1 MTNIELLAPAGN
13 EESFKAAVN
22 AGADAVYMGLGKH
35 NARVMAKNFTL
46 SSYIDCI
53 NYAHIRGVKVYLTLN
68 TLVFDDEIEEALKLL
83 AKLYEVGVD
92 AVLVQ
97 DLGLASLIH
106 ELFPNLE
113 LHASTQMSVYSLEQV
128 EYLKK
133 LGFKRVVLGR
143 ELSIDEIKYITDNTD
158 VEIEVFSHGA
168 LCVSLSGQCLMSL
181 AIGTR
186 SANRGACA
194 QPCRMRYSLY
204 KENGEKIVPKTYI
217 MSKKDIFTLD
227 MLDKLIDTNVAS
239 LKIEGRNKTPE
250 YVALV
255 VSTYRKYI
263 DKYLKEKSLKVD
275 ESDIKD
281 LTQMFNRNGKS
292 HGYFDGVQ
300 YKDSI
305 TTLSPKN
312 TGLYLGE
319 VIEKKGKFVKVKLE
333 EDIDLHDG
341 IEIYSKG
348 NVSSTIVT
356 CIMDSKKK
364 IVNGIVKAGNIV
376 YLGDVKETKI
386 EVKDKVYKT
395 SRYKLN
401 LDMQNNILNKNLRQ
415 RNLVLN
421 VDVKENCPITL
432 STIINNQMYTY
443 NTNII
448 PQIAQTKDLTI
459 DAIYDVFQKTQD
471 KGIRFEK
478 VVGYV
483 QKGLFLKVSELN
495 EIRRNFVE
503 KVEEKLLTHNDIKDI
518 EKNIAKKLNEQIKS
532 TNSKQIAKN
541 VLSVYNYNQQK
552 DYVSDY
558 KKQYSKSLERIDFQV
573 KDYMKYEKDIF
584 HKYSKYNLGINIPS
598 FTLDKLDLYI
608 KNNIERLLKMGVKT
622 IVLGSFRYYEL
633 LKELK
638 NKYDFTLVADY
649 SFNVSNT
656 HAALFIKS
664 LGFDVVSPAFDAQ
677 EAQIDKISK
686 VLPVERIDDYIT
698 IMTSRYCILG
708 SFVANR
714 KVGEKCSCP
723 CLKDNYYLEDKF
735 AQKYSIVCSNEDCIM
750 RIVKENRLANRSEKT
765 NSYIRNN
772 IL

>member
-319 VIEKKGKFVKVKLE
+319 VIEKKGKFVKLKLE

-341 IEIYSKG
+341 KW
-348 NVSSTIVT
+348 
-356 CIMDSKKK
+356 
-364 IVNGIVKAGNIV
+364 
-376 YLGDVKETKI
+376 
-386 EVKDKVYKT
+386 
-395 SRYKLN
+395 
-401 LDMQNNILNKNLRQ
+401 
-415 RNLVLN
+415 
-421 VDVKENCPITL
+421 NC
-432 STIINNQMYTY
+432 
-443 NTNII
+443 
-448 PQIAQTKDLTI
+448 
-459 DAIYDVFQKTQD
+459 
-471 KGIRFEK
+471 
-478 VVGYV
+478 
-483 QKGLFLKVSELN
+483 
-495 EIRRNFVE
+495 
-503 KVEEKLLTHNDIKDI
+503 
-518 EKNIAKKLNEQIKS
+518 
-532 TNSKQIAKN
+532 
-541 VLSVYNYNQQK
+541 
-552 DYVSDY
+552 
-558 KKQYSKSLERIDFQV
+558 
-573 KDYMKYEKDIF
+573 
-584 HKYSKYNLGINIPS
+584 
-598 FTLDKLDLYI
+598 
-608 KNNIERLLKMGVKT
+608 
-622 IVLGSFRYYEL
+622 
-633 LKELK
+633 
-638 NKYDFTLVADY
+638 
-649 SFNVSNT
+649 
-656 HAALFIKS
+656 
-664 LGFDVVSPAFDAQ
+664 
-677 EAQIDKISK
+677 
-686 VLPVERIDDYIT
+686 
-698 IMTSRYCILG
+698 
-708 SFVANR
+708 
-714 KVGEKCSCP
+714 
-723 CLKDNYYLEDKF
+723 
-735 AQKYSIVCSNEDCIM
+735 
-750 RIVKENRLANRSEKT
+750 
-765 NSYIRNN
+765 
-772 IL
+772 

>member
-53 NYAHIRGVKVYLTLN
+53 NYAHIRGAKVYLTLN

-106 ELFPNLE
+106 TLFPNLD

-143 ELSIDEIKYITDNTD
+143 ELSVDEIKYITDNTD
-158 VEIEVFSHGA
+158 VEIEIFSHGA

-263 DKYLKEKSLKVD
+263 DKYLKEKKLKVE

-319 VIEKKGKFVKVKLE
+319 VIEKKGKFVKVKLQ

-341 IEIYSKG
+341 IEIYSKN
-348 NVSSTIVT
+348 NVTSTIVT
-356 CIMDSKKK
+356 CIMDEKKK
-364 IVNGIVKAGNIV
+364 IVNGNVASGNIV
-376 YLGDVKETKI
+376 YLGDIKDTKI
-386 EVKDKVYKT
+386 ESKDKIYKT

-401 LDMQNNILNKNLRQ
+401 LEMQNNILNKNLRQ

-421 VDVKENCPITL
+421 VDIKEDSPVTL

-443 NTNII
+443 NTNIV
-448 PQIAQTKDLTI
+448 PQKAQTKDLTLESI
-459 DAIYDVFQKTQD
+459 KDAFSKTQD
-471 KGIRFEK
+471 KGIKFEK

-483 QKGLFLKVSELN
+483 QKGLFLRVSELN

-503 KVEEKLLTHNDIKDI
+503 KVEEKLLTHNDIKEI
-518 EKNIAKKLNEQIKS
+518 EENISKKLEEIVKTTSMPQTS
-532 TNSKQIAKN
+532 KN
-541 VLSVYNYNQQK
+541 VLSVYTFNPQK
-552 DYVSDY
+552 DYGQIY
-558 KKQYSKSLERIDFQV
+558 KKQYSKTLERIDFQA
-573 KDYMKYEKDIF
+573 KDYMRYEKEIF
-584 HKYSKYNLGINIPS
+584 HKYSKYNLGITIPN
-598 FTLDKLDLYI
+598 FTLGKLDLYI

-622 IVLGSFRYYEL
+622 IVLGSFRYYEQI
-633 LKELK
+633 KELK

-649 SFNVSNT
+649 SFNISNT
-656 HAALFIKS
+656 YAALFIKS
-664 LGFDVVSPAFDAQ
+664 LGFDIISPAFDAN
-677 EAQIDKISK
+677 EPQIDKISK

-698 IMTSRYCILG
+698 IMTSRYCVLG
-708 SFVANR
+708 SFVVNR
-714 KVGEKCSCP
+714 KPGENCSCP

-735 AQKYSIVCSNEDCIM
+735 AQKYNIVCSNEDCIM
-750 RIVKENRLANRSEKT
+750 RIVKEHRLTNRVEKM
-765 NSYIRNN
+765 NSYVRNN
-772 IL
+772 VL

>member
-1 MTNIELLAPAGN
+1 MKKIELLAPAGN

-68 TLVFDDEIEEALKLL
+68 TLVLDEEIEEALELL

-106 ELFPNLE
+106 ELFPNLD
-113 LHASTQMSVYSLEQV
+113 LHASTQMSAYSLEQV

-168 LCVSLSGQCLMSL
+168 LCVSVSGQCLMSL

-194 QPCRMRYSLY
+194 QPCRMRYTLY
-204 KENGEKIVPKTYI
+204 KGNGEKIVPKTYI

-250 YVALV
+250 YVAVV

-263 DKYLKEKSLKVD
+263 DKYLKENKLDVD
-275 ESDIKD
+275 KADVKD
-281 LTQMFNRNGKS
+281 LTQMFNRNGLS
-292 HGYFDGVQ
+292 HGYFDGVR

-319 VIEKKGKFVKVKLE
+319 VIESKGKYVKVKLE

-341 IEIYSKG
+341 IEIYTKS

-364 IVNGIVKAGNIV
+364 LVNDKVEKGNIV
-376 YLGDVKETKI
+376 FLGDIKDTNI
-386 EVKDKVYKT
+386 SPKDKIYKT
-395 SRYKLN
+395 SRYRLN
-401 LDMQNNILNKNLRQ
+401 LDTQNNIVNKNLRQ
-415 RNLVLN
+415 RALVLN
-421 VDVKENCPITL
+421 VDIKENSPVTL

-443 NTNII
+443 NTNIM
-448 PQIAQTKDLTI
+448 PEKAQTKELTLESI
-459 DAIYDVFQKTQD
+459 EDAFSKTQD
-471 KGIRFEK
+471 KGIKFEK
-478 VVGYV
+478 VVGYI
-483 QKGLFLKVSELN
+483 QKGLFLRVSELN
-495 EIRRNFVE
+495 EMRRNFVE
-503 KVEEKLLTHNDIKDI
+503 KVEDKLLIHNDIEGIQRNIK
-518 EKNIAKKLNEQIKS
+518 EKLSKEIKVS
-532 TNSKQIAKN
+532 NKQVTNKN
-541 VLSVYNYNQQK
+541 VLHVYNYDTNR
-552 DYVSDY
+552 DYA
-558 KKQYSKSLERIDFQV
+558 KEYSKKYSKVLQRIDFQA
-573 KDYMKYEKDIF
+573 KDYMKYEKDIL
-584 HKYSKYNLGINIPS
+584 HKYSKYNLGITIPS
-598 FTLDKLDLYI
+598 FTLGELDIYI
-608 KNNIERLLKMGVKT
+608 KDNLEKLLKLGVKT

-633 LKELK
+633 IKELK
-638 NKYDFTLVADY
+638 DKYEFSLVADY
-649 SFNVSNT
+649 SFNICNSY
-656 HAALFIKS
+656 AALFMKS
-664 LGFDVVSPAFDAQ
+664 LGFDIISPAFDAQ
-677 EAQIDKISK
+677 ESQIDKISK
-686 VLPVERIDDYIT
+686 VLPVERIDDYLT

-708 SFVANR
+708 SFVADR
-714 KVGEKCSCP
+714 KIGEKCSCP

-735 AQKYSIVCSNEDCIM
+735 AQKYDIICSNSDCVM
-750 RIVKENRLANRSEKT
+750 RILKEYRLENRNENT

-772 IL
+772 II